1 MDVDE
6 KETAAAERE
15 EENRRLLERW
25 RFDSDDGPAAGP
37 EGAEEQDRELVDDYD
52 AKHVLSFPRWPFLT
66 FFSGICGTR

>member
-6 KETAAAERE
+6 KETHDAERE
-15 EENRRLLERW
+15 EENLRLLERW

-52 AKHVLSFPRWPFLT
+52 TKCVFCFGL
-66 FFSGICGTR
+66 